1 MTANKTKRYSLNEQD
16 IDVEQELI
24 NDFEEINFGAKS
36 LESIDQVLAQGS
48 DEVDLEEERK
58 TKFLA
63 SSKKH
68 INKKVQES
76 LEKTAEK
83 LNEKTKTKL
92 PQANPFLNPPTRRHK

>member
-1 MTANKTKRYSLNEQD
+1 MTVNKTKRYSLNDED

-24 NDFEEINFGAKS
+24 NDFEKINFGARS
-36 LESIDQVLAQGS
+36 LESVDQDLTHGS
-48 DEVDLEEERK
+48 EEIELEEERK

-63 SSKKH
+63 SNKKH
-68 INKKVQES
+68 ISKKVQDS

-92 PQANPFLNPPTRRHK
+92 PQGKPFLHPPTVRHK